1 MGTDAHLGE
10 MEGIASKLRSGG
22 TQMESTA
29 SAPPAPQVG
38 ASTQAVAGALA
49 MLASSS
55 AGISEGLG
63 AIGDAVQSGRDLY
76 EDTDQANAEAV
87 HKSGPR

>member
-1 MGTDAHLGE
+1 
-10 MEGIASKLRSGG
+10 
-22 TQMESTA
+22 
-29 SAPPAPQVG
+29 
-38 ASTQAVAGALA
+38 